1 MPISQSETIHNQTPR
16 SLKNQVFGALLIN
29 HYFPWEEFKGEPLIR
44 KVQSRPKS
52 RKTYSVFV

>member
-1 MPISQSETIHNQTPR
+1 M
-16 SLKNQVFGALLIN
+16 NQVFGALLIN

-44 KVQSRPKS
+44 KVHSRPNS